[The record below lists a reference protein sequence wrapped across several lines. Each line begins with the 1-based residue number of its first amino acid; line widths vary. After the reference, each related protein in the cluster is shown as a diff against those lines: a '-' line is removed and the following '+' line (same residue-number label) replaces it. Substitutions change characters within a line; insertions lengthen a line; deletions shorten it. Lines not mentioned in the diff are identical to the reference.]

1 MGLGVRLIKL
11 AALYLLAGLILGLA
25 MGITGNFVLV
35 SVHSHV
41 LLLGWATMGVAG
53 VIYRFMPECAAGTLA
68 TLHFWGHNAGLPLM
82 MASLAT
88 EALGVAAARVVVGQ
102 ASALVA
108 ASLALFVVNVVKN
121 GKAGGPLSAPF
132 VAPGTL
138 PAAPESAKGR

>member
-1 MGLGVRLIKL
+1 MDLGVRMIKL
-11 AALYLLAGLILGLA
+11 AALYLLAGAILGLA
-25 MGITGNFVLV
+25 MGITGSFALT

-41 LLLGWATMGVAG
+41 LLLGWATLGVAG
-53 VIYRFMPECAAGTLA
+53 VIYRVMPECASGLLA

-82 MASLAT
+82 MASLAMD
-88 EALGVAAARVVVGQ
+88 AFGVAAAKVVIGP

-132 VAPGTL
+132 VEPGTL